1 MVLPKFCAK
10 LAGYPKDI
18 IVGILSGRRA
28 IEQVNTRIR
37 PDVAL
42 TQAWGRDAF
51 AEQSLLADTLNAFEP
66 VGVGMAVEGVR
77 QAMIDTGCV
86 QAMQSF
92 VNSYTA

>member
-10 LAGYPKDI
+10 LAGYQG
-18 IVGILSGRRA
+18 VGASVGARCIRRA
-28 IEQVNTRIR
+28 I
-37 PDVAL
+37 
-42 TQAWGRDAF
+42 
-51 AEQSLLADTLNAFEP
+51 LLADTLNAFEP